1 MTKIFKRALPLLLAI
16 TLLTG
21 CGQTGNPSEA
31 GTGSE
36 TAQSGVGA
44 EEDLDTASGLDFE
57 GAENEA
63 YVEEVDMGEVELAE
77 EIIALSSGSAAVMK
91 KVKPVASG
99 TKVAKQQ
106 KATIDYSNT
115 TDGYFMVKYT
125 ATTSKRLRV
134 KVTGPQSEYIH
145 DIKAGQWETFTL
157 ADGNG
162 SYTVKVYENT
172 TGSKYAVVCT
182 ATFTAKLKDEFGPF
196 LYSNQYVNY
205 EDAKNTVAQAEK
217 LAGTQKD
224 AMKKVEAVYNY
235 VVKNLK
241 YDNAFADAVRRGEK
255 NGYMPDLD
263 SVLKSKK
270 GVCFDYAALMA
281 GMLRSQGVP
290 CKLVMG
296 YASNSEYHA
305 WINVYSEKDGW
316 INGAVR
322 FNGKKWMLMDPTWA
336 SGNNNIKY
344 QAKAQSYQAT
354 SIY

>member
-1 MTKIFKRALPLLLAI
+1 MACR
-16 TLLTG
+16 
-21 CGQTGNPSEA
+21 
-31 GTGSE
+31 
-36 TAQSGVGA
+36 
-44 EEDLDTASGLDFE
+44 
-57 GAENEA
+57 
-63 YVEEVDMGEVELAE
+63 
-77 EIIALSSGSAAVMK
+77 
-91 KVKPVASG
+91 
-99 TKVAKQQ
+99 
-106 KATIDYSNT
+106 
-115 TDGYFMVKYT
+115 
-125 ATTSKRLRV
+125 RLR
-134 KVTGPQSEYIH
+134 TR
-145 DIKAGQWETFTL
+145 
-157 ADGNG
+157 
-162 SYTVKVYENT
+162 
-172 TGSKYAVVCT
+172 
-182 ATFTAKLKDEFGPF
+182 
-196 LYSNQYVNY
+196 
-205 EDAKNTVAQAEK
+205 AKNTVAQAEK
-217 LAGTQKD
+217 LAGKQKD